1 MRRQL
6 MPAVMAIVLFTIMT
20 LVYAVGTTLADQA
33 FFNAKAD
40 GSLVKDANGRVVGS
54 DLIGQNFSEAIYFH
68 PRPSADDYVA
78 GADGGGVYSYGSNYG
93 PSNPLLIGNV
103 PGVNTSDV
111 TNPYATPDD
120 PSCVPVQ
127 ATDDSDNPITD
138 QNGDPVYQKTDDG
151 NYVCNPNTVPQRVL
165 AYRAENG
172 LARQVAVPVDAVTA
186 SASGL
191 DPDISVAN
199 AKLQAGRVAEAR
211 NLPVDQVVALIGPA
225 TDDRALGFLGE
236 PAVNVLRLNL
246 ALDQPA
252 S

>member
-33 FFNAKAD
+33 LFKHKAD
-40 GSLVKDANGRVVGS
+40 GSLVKDASGRIVGS
-54 DLIGQNFSEAIYFH
+54 ALIGQNFTKATYFH

-93 PSNPLLIGNV
+93 PTNQLLVGNV
-103 PGVNTSDV
+103 PGVNITDAS
-111 TNPYATPDD
+111 NPYATPDD
-120 PSCVPVQ
+120 PFCVPVQ
-127 ATDDSDNPITD
+127 ATDGSDNPISD
-138 QNGDPVYQKTDDG
+138 QNGDPVYEKSDDG
-151 NYVCNPNTVPQRVL
+151 TYVCDPNTVPQRVL

-172 LARQVAVPVDAVTA
+172 LAGEVAVPVDAVTA

-191 DPDISVAN
+191 DPHISVAN

-211 NLPVDQVVALIGPA
+211 NLPVDDVVALIGPA
-225 TDDRALGFLGE
+225 TDKRALGFLGE

-246 ALDQPA
+246 ALDQLA